1 MALPLGSLKNW
12 KVCYMNKW
20 VRNLSYH
27 NITVFIASII
37 LSFSCSAEL
46 FNNNKERSANS
57 TQLLVPA
64 DESNIYVATNNSVQ
78 QLFYVVGGI
87 LNKPI
92 IVSTEAAKKR
102 VSGNFDL
109 SKPKELLAI
118 LASRTGLIWY
128 DDGSSIYVYDTG
140 EIQSSVVRLAYA
152 PFDRLVAFLQSS
164 GLYDPR
170 FPLRSNGRGGSF
182 YVSGPPVYV
191 ELITAAAKYI
201 DATYAKPGTGETT
214 IRVIKLKN
222 TFVNDRTYTQRNT
235 PVTIPGVAT
244 VLNQLLNN
252 SHDSTGKTGKLSK
265 AHITVD
271 NDTQT
276 ALEALSANQNGNY
289 PPLPGFNSVPNKQL
303 DNIAGQQSSDY
314 INIVAYSDTNSLLV
328 QGTARQVGFV
338 EDLVSAIDLPK
349 QQIQLSLWIIDIS
362 KDDVNELGV
371 RWQGAA
377 KVSNSGV
384 TFNTSS
390 LTPENSIHFLADVSA
405 LAKRGNAQIVS
416 RPEILTQENIPALF
430 DNNSSFYAK
439 LVGERNASLEKITYG
454 TMISVLPRFAQR
466 QKEIEMIL
474 NIQDG
479 GLPLSADGK
488 TEYVDNLP
496 MVHNTQI
503 STEARVPV
511 GYSLL
516 VGGYSRD
523 QDEHHS
529 FGIPLLKD
537 IPYLG
542 RLFDYSYI
550 SNKKMVRLFLIQ
562 PRLLSHGESWQG
574 YEDHDPI
581 LGRTLGGD
589 DVTLKSTVSMLRNTM
604 KQ

>member
-1 MALPLGSLKNW
+1 
-12 KVCYMNKW
+12 MNKQLKK
-20 VRNLSYH
+20 REYH
-27 NITVFIASII
+27 KVMMFMFGLFICFNS
-37 LSFSCSAEL
+37 SAEL
-46 FNNNKERSANS
+46 FSGSKRNS
-57 TQLLVPA
+57 HSEITSPSST
-64 DESNIYVATNNSVQ
+64 DEENIYVASNNSVQ
-78 QLFYVVGGI
+78 QLFYVLGGV
-87 LNKPI
+87 LNKPV

-109 SKPKELLAI
+109 SKPKELLAT
-118 LASRTGLIWY
+118 LAARTGLIWY
-128 DDGSSIYVYDTG
+128 DDGSSIYMYDTS

-152 PFDRLVAFLQSS
+152 PFDRLVVFLQSS

-170 FPLRSNGRGGSF
+170 FPLRSNGRAGSF

-201 DATYAKPGTGETT
+201 DATYARPGTGETT

-222 TFVNDRTYTQRNT
+222 TFVNDRTYTQRDV

-244 VLNQLLNN
+244 VLNQLLN
-252 SHDSTGKTGKLSK
+252 SSRDSAGKNGKLARVNIS
-265 AHITVD
+265 VD

-276 ALEALSANQNGNY
+276 ALEGMSNSQNGNF
-289 PPLPGFNSVPNKQL
+289 PPLPVFNSRQNGSSEAIP
-303 DNIAGQQSSDY
+303 GQSATDS

-328 QGTARQVGFV
+328 QGSARQVGFV
-338 EDLVSAIDLPK
+338 EDLVNAIDLPK

-377 KVSNSGV
+377 KVNNTGV

-390 LTPENSIHFLADVSA
+390 LTPENSIHFLADVTA
-405 LAKRGNAQIVS
+405 LARKGNAQIVS

-439 LVGERNASLEKITYG
+439 LVGERNSSLEKITYG

-466 QKEIEMIL
+466 QQEIEMIL

-479 GLPLSADGK
+479 GVPHNVDGK

-523 QDEHHS
+523 QDEQHN

-542 RLFDYSYI
+542 RLFDYSYV

-562 PRLLSHGESWQG
+562 PRLMTHGETWQG
-574 YEDHDPI
+574 YEKNDPI
-581 LGRTLGGD
+581 LGRTVGGD
-589 DVTLKSTVSMLRNTM
+589 NVTLKSTVSMLRNTM
-604 KQ
+604 K

>member
-1 MALPLGSLKNW
+1 
-12 KVCYMNKW
+12 MNKQ
-20 VRNLSYH
+20 VSKQRNHKLM
-27 NITVFIASII
+27 VFLCSIFI
-37 LSFSCSAEL
+37 CYNSSAEL
-46 FNNNKERSANS
+46 FSSDKKENNAQKTLSS
-57 TQLLVPA
+57 HA
-64 DESNIYVATNNSVQ
+64 DEDNFYVASNNSVQ
-78 QLFYVVGGI
+78 QLFYVLGGA

-109 SKPKELLAI
+109 SKPKELLVT
-118 LASRTGLIWY
+118 LAARTGLIWY
-128 DDGSSIYVYDTG
+128 DDGSSIYVYDAG

-170 FPLRSNGRGGSF
+170 FPLRSNGRAGSF
-182 YVSGPPVYV
+182 YASGPPVYV

-201 DATYAKPGTGETT
+201 DATYARPGTGEST

-222 TFVNDRTYTQRNT
+222 TFVNDRTYNQRDV

-252 SHDSTGKTGKLSK
+252 SRDSTGRNGNLDR
-265 AHITVD
+265 ANITID
-271 NDTQT
+271 DDTQT
-276 ALEALSANQNGNY
+276 ALEAMSKNQNGSF
-289 PPLPGFNSVPNKQL
+289 PPLPDFNSRSNRVSR
-303 DNIAGQQSSDY
+303 NIPEKSSQDY
-314 INIVAYSDTNSLLV
+314 INIVAFSDTNSLLV
-328 QGTARQVGFV
+328 QGSERQVGFV

-349 QQIQLSLWIIDIS
+349 KQIQLSLWIIDIA

-377 KVSNSGV
+377 KISNTGV

-390 LTPENSIHFLADVSA
+390 LTPENSVHFLADVTA
-405 LAKRGNAQIVS
+405 LAKKGSAQIVS

-430 DNNSSFYAK
+430 DHNNSFYAK
-439 LVGERNASLEKITYG
+439 LVGERNSSLEKITYG
-454 TMISVLPRFAQR
+454 TMISVLPRLAQR
-466 QKEIEMIL
+466 QHEIEMIL

-479 GLPLSADGK
+479 GLPSGTDGK
-488 TEYVDNLP
+488 NEYVDNLP
-496 MVHNTQI
+496 MVSNTQI

-523 QDEHHS
+523 QDKYRN

-542 RLFDYSYI
+542 KLFDYSYV
-550 SNKKMVRLFLIQ
+550 SNQKMVRLFLIQ
-562 PRLLSHGESWQG
+562 PRLMTHGETWQG
-574 YEDHDPI
+574 YETNDPI
-581 LGRTLGGD
+581 LGRTVGGD

-604 KQ
+604 K